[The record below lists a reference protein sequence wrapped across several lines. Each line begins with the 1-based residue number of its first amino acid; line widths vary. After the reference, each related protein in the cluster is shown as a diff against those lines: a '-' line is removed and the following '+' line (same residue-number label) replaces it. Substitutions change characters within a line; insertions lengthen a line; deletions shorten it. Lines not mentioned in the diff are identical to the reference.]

1 MKKIISVLLVF
12 ALLFCCSSV
21 GFSAE
26 SSNEYYPVIIVP
38 GYGGSALMKTNDDM
52 TQEQVWSVDGDEILS
67 IVLSKIVQIG
77 IGFGALTVGNAK
89 YLADV
94 VGKET
99 VKYLE
104 DVRCNPDGSSKYN
117 VTTKYKT
124 AEESSREAI
133 YKEYGNYED
142 YQFEKEFSA
151 FFAEKIGSDRVFNFN
166 HDFRNGAVKCAEN
179 LDAYIQE
186 VKQLTGSD
194 KVNIYSISHGGQV
207 TGTYLTIYGEK
218 RDVNK
223 AIMTVPALC
232 GSSTLY
238 DLFSK
243 NIKFDELN
251 LLYFIENGTI
261 NETDLHWLVEAQ
273 QLGFL
278 DKVFNELVPYLFDVA
293 GYWGS
298 VWDFMPPDIYD
309 EMKEKWLDPV
319 ASAEIIKNSDYMHYE
334 IMPQFYSSFQKC
346 NDEYGM
352 QVSIIAGVDINTTTG
367 CPINSDGII
376 FTKGSTGATCA
387 DYGKRFSDSYTQVN
401 PCGGKNK
408 ISPSRSIDAS
418 TSYLPDNTWFMS
430 GMFHGMMVWEDFGKD
445 LINKLMLTDEIKDV
459 YSDPEFPQFHTSTN
473 PSYSVFA
480 QFDKSPEG
488 FLSEDDTTLIVS
500 NLTKQDYD
508 LYVLNIE
515 SKGID
520 LDFDLPE
527 LNKPIKENEKIN
539 VQFSGDLS
547 SAKSKVIEIAITYAV
562 KGTYTPLGQRV
573 LYFTVS
579 DYNGAADDASQ
590 LKELENDFG
599 IFTSLLSGLI
609 SRILSLFK
617 PIVKLFKSL

>member
-1 MKKIISVLLVF
+1 MTLKKAVSVILVF
-12 ALLFCCSSV
+12 SIILCCSSV
-21 GFSAE
+21 GFSAND
-26 SSNEYYPVIIVP
+26 SNEYCPVIIVP
-38 GYGGSALMKTNDDM
+38 GYAGSALVKTNDDS
-52 TQEQVWSVDGDEILS
+52 TQEQVWGVDGDEILS
-67 IVLSKIVQIG
+67 IIMSKIVEIG
-77 IGFGALTVGNAK
+77 IGFGALTVGNAD

-94 VGKET
+94 VGKEA

-124 AEESSREAI
+124 AKETCRQALYE
-133 YKEYGNYED
+133 EYGNYED
-142 YQFEKEFSA
+142 YQFEKEFNA
-151 FFAEKIGSDRVFNFN
+151 FFAEKIGNDKVFSFN

-186 VKQLTGSD
+186 VKAETGCD
-194 KVNIYSISHGGQV
+194 KVNLYSISHGGQV
-207 TGTYLTIYGEK
+207 TGTYLTLYGEK
-218 RDVNK
+218 QDVNK

-243 NIKFDELN
+243 NVKFDELN

-278 DKVFNELVPYLFDVA
+278 DKVFNKLVPYLFDIA

-298 VWDFMPPDIYD
+298 VWDFMPTDIYE
-309 EMKEKWLDPV
+309 EMKSKWLDPV
-319 ASAEIIKNSDYMHYE
+319 ESAEIIKNSDYMHYE
-334 IMPQFYSSFQKC
+334 VMPQFYTSFQKC
-346 NDEYGM
+346 IDDYGM

-376 FTKGSTGATCA
+376 FTEGATGATCA
-387 DYGKRFSDSYTQVN
+387 DYGKRFSDNYKQIN

-408 ISPSRSIDAS
+408 ISPSMTIDAS

-459 YSDPEFPQFHTSTN
+459 YSDPDFPQFHTSSN

-480 QFDKSPEG
+480 KFDNSVEG
-488 FLSEDDTTLIVS
+488 FLSGDDTSLTVS
-500 NLTKQDYD
+500 NLTKEGND
-508 LYVLNIE
+508 LYILNVE

-520 LDFDLPE
+520 LQFDLS
-527 LNKPIKENEKIN
+527 NTGKPIKEDESIN
-539 VQFSGDLS
+539 IGFSGDVSTAS
-547 SAKSKVIEIAITYAV
+547 SRVIEIAITYAV
-562 KGTYTPLGQRV
+562 KGTATPLGQRV

-579 DYNGAADDASQ
+579 DFDSAGGEASQ
-590 LKELENDFG
+590 FTEFKDNFN
-599 IFTSLLSGLI
+599 IFTSLITSFI
-609 SRILSLFK
+609 SRIVSLFRQ
-617 PIVKLFKSL
+617 IFRFL

>member
-1 MKKIISVLLVF
+1 MKKTVSLILVF
-12 ALLFCCSSV
+12 AIVLCCSSV
-21 GFSAE
+21 AFSANG
-26 SSNEYYPVIIVP
+26 SSEDYPIIIVP
-38 GYGGSALMKTNDDM
+38 GYGGSALVKTNDDM
-52 TQEQVWSVDGDEILS
+52 TQEQVWGVDGDEILS

-77 IGFGALTVGNAK
+77 IGFGVLTVGNAD
-89 YLADV
+89 YLAEV
-94 VGKET
+94 VGKEA

-104 DVRCNPDGSSKYN
+104 DIRCNPDGSSKYN

-124 AEESSREAI
+124 AHETSREAL

-142 YQFEKEFSA
+142 YQFEKEFNA
-151 FFAEKIGSDRVFNFN
+151 FFAEKIGDDKVFNFN

-186 VKQLTGSD
+186 VKAQTGCE

-278 DKVFNELVPYLFDVA
+278 DKVFNKLVPYLFDIA

-298 VWDFMPPDIYD
+298 VWDFMPSDIYD

-319 ASAEIIKNSDYMHYE
+319 ASAEIIKQSDYMHYE
-334 IMPQFYSSFQKC
+334 IMPQFSSSFQKC
-346 NDEYGM
+346 IDDYGM

-376 FTKGSTGATCA
+376 FTAGATGATCA
-387 DYGKRFSDSYTQVN
+387 EYGKRFPDNYTQKN
-401 PCGGKNK
+401 SCGGKNK
-408 ISPSRSIDAS
+408 ISPSMTIDAS

-430 GMFHGMMVWEDFGKD
+430 GMFHGMMVWEDFGLN

-459 YSDPEFPQFHTSTN
+459 YSDPGFPQFHTSSN

-480 QFDKSPEG
+480 KFDNSIEGFISADDKS
-488 FLSEDDTTLIVS
+488 LVLS
-500 NLTKQDYD
+500 NLTKENND
-508 LYVLNIE
+508 LYILNIE
-515 SKGID
+515 SNGID
-520 LDFDLPE
+520 LRFDLNG
-527 LNKPIKENEKIN
+527 LGKPIKENESIS
-539 VQFSGDLS
+539 VGFSGDTS
-547 SAKSKVIEIAITYAV
+547 SATSKVIEIAVTYAV
-562 KGTYTPLGQRV
+562 KGTATPLGQRV
-573 LYFTVS
+573 VYFTVTDFENDFDNS
-579 DYNGAADDASQ
+579 SQ
-590 LKELENDFG
+590 LKELEKNFG
-599 IFTSLLSGLI
+599 IFTSLLSAFIL
-609 SRILSLFK
+609 RIFSLFK
-617 PIVKLFKSL
+617 PIIQLINY

>member
-1 MKKIISVLLVF
+1 MKKVISVFLAF
-12 ALLFCCSSV
+12 AIVFCCSSV
-21 GFSAE
+21 GFSADSAAE
-26 SSNEYYPVIIVP
+26 DYPVIIVP
-38 GYGGSALMKTNDDM
+38 GYGGSALVKTNDDN
-52 TQEQVWSVDGDEILS
+52 TQEQVWGVDGDEILS
-67 IVLSKIVQIG
+67 IVMSKIAEIG
-77 IGFGALTVGNAK
+77 IGFGALAFGNAD

-104 DVRCNPDGSSKYN
+104 DIRCNPDGSSKYN

-124 AEESSREAI
+124 AKETCREAL

-142 YQFEKEFSA
+142 YQFEKEYSA
-151 FFAEKIGSDRVFNFN
+151 FFAEKIGSDKVFNFN
-166 HDFRNGAVKCAEN
+166 NDFRNGAVKCAEN
-179 LDAYIQE
+179 LDKYIQE
-186 VKQLTGSD
+186 VKAETGCD
-194 KVNIYSISHGGQV
+194 KVNIYTISHGGQV
-207 TGTYLTIYGEK
+207 TGTYLTLFGEK
-218 RDVNK
+218 RDVHK

-278 DKVFNELVPYLFDVA
+278 DKVFNKLVPYLFDVA

-298 VWDFMPPDIYD
+298 VWDFMPSDIYD

-319 ASAEIIKNSDYMHYE
+319 ASAEIIRQSDYMHYE
-334 IMPQFYSSFQKC
+334 VMPQFKTSFQKC
-346 NDEYGM
+346 IDEYDM

-376 FTKGSTGATCA
+376 FTSGATGATCA
-387 DYGKRFSDSYTQVN
+387 DYGKRFPDNYKQIN

-408 ISPSRSIDAS
+408 LSPSMTIDAS

-459 YSDPEFPQFHTSTN
+459 YSDPDFPQFHTSSN

-480 QFDKSPEG
+480 RFDKSVEG
-488 FLSEDDTTLIVS
+488 FLSDADTSLIVS
-500 NLTKQDYD
+500 NLTEQDND
-508 LYVLNIE
+508 LYILNIE
-515 SKGID
+515 AKGID
-520 LDFDLPE
+520 LKFDLPD
-527 LNKPIKENEKIN
+527 LNKALKEDESVN
-539 VQFSGDLS
+539 VGFSGDTS
-547 SAKSKVIEIAITYAV
+547 SATSRVIEIAITYAV
-562 KGTYTPLGQRV
+562 KGTPTPLGQRV
-573 LYFTVS
+573 LYFTVQ
-579 DYNGAADDASQ
+579 DFDGSQ
-590 LKELENDFG
+590 NIETQQIEFKDNFS
-599 IFTSLLSGLI
+599 IFFSLITSFI
-609 SRILSLFK
+609 SRIISLFK
-617 PIVKLFKSL
+617 PVLQLINI